1 MAKNEAA
8 EIRKYFQQKKAEAD
22 RMADLISQREKTVSA
37 LQRIVERIE
46 IYMQFNDDDSSL
58 VTVIYEPA
66 NSTHSSRVDVLP
78 CQYTLKEIQKQI
90 WL

>member
-37 LQRIVERIE
+37 LQRTVEEKYRVILE
-46 IYMQFNDDDSSL
+46 QEAAL
-58 VTVIYEPA
+58 AGRGAKTV
-66 NSTHSSRVDVLP
+66 
-78 CQYTLKEIQKQI
+78 
-90 WL
+90 